1 MKKILLIFLLALIY
15 PVWTNA
21 SNAVYDEVSALGKM
35 ISDRIPKGSKIAV
48 TELVDLEG
56 NISSLGK
63 FIAEEL
69 ITELTILNGREVT
82 VIERRLMMKVLEEQ
96 NLSVSE
102 LVDPSA
108 IKNVGKLLG
117 AGAIVTGTITELGDE
132 VRVNARIVSTKTGEI
147 ESAARATIPITGVVK
162 KLMAMKS
169 KSNLSQLINRAEDTE
184 NSQTKLFSQTWKGF
198 DIKVSGCSKSSSKIQ
213 CKLIVRSLQKDAEFY
228 IYQETALFDNF
239 GNKAEIVNVGGTKMG
254 SHSWIYYE
262 LIAGI
267 SIRMNILFNLT
278 TKKASE
284 IAALKLTLSK
294 SENVNIKMRILNKEV
309 VDFRAIPL

>member
-1 MKKILLIFLLALIY
+1 MNKILLVFVLVLIC
-15 PVWTNA
+15 PTWTTA
-21 SNAVYDEVSALGKM
+21 SNAVYDEVSTLGKM
-35 ISDRIPKGSKIAV
+35 ISGRIPKGSKIAV
-48 TELVDLEG
+48 VELVDLEG

-69 ITELTILNGREVT
+69 ITELTIINGKEIT

-147 ESAARATIPITGVVK
+147 ESAARATIPTTGVVK

-169 KSNLSQLINRAEDTE
+169 KSNLSQLTGGAEYSDDSKPE
-184 NSQTKLFSQTWKGF
+184 LFSRTWQGF
-198 DIKVSGCSKSSSKIQ
+198 NIKLLGCSKSSSKIQ
-213 CKLIVRSLQKDAEFY
+213 CDLIVTCVSNDAVFN
-228 IYQETALFDNF
+228 IHPETAVFDNL
-239 GNKAEIVNVGGTKMG
+239 GNKAKVSSVSGTKMDR
-254 SHSWIYYE
+254 WIYYE
-262 LIAGI
+262 MIAGV
-267 SIRMNILFNLT
+267 SVRSNILFNLT
-278 TKKASE
+278 TKDASE

-294 SENVNIKMRILNKEV
+294 SKKIDRVGIKEV

>member
-1 MKKILLIFLLALIY
+1 MKKILLIFVLVLIC
-15 PVWTNA
+15 PAWTTA

-35 ISDRIPKGSKIAV
+35 ISDKIPKGSKVAV

-56 NISSLGK
+56 NVSSLGK

-69 ITELTILNGREVT
+69 ITELTVLNGKEIT
-82 VIERRLMMKVLEEQ
+82 VIERRLMMKILEEQ

-102 LVDPSA
+102 LIAPSA

-147 ESAARATIPITGVVK
+147 ESAARATIPTTGVVK

-169 KSNLSQLINRAEDTE
+169 RSNLSQLNNSTE
-184 NSQTKLFSQTWKGF
+184 HTGNSQTKLFSRTWEGF
-198 DIKVSGCSKSSSKIQ
+198 DIKLSGCSKSSSRIQ
-213 CKLIVRSLQKDAEFY
+213 CKFVVTSIKE
-228 IYQETALFDNF
+228 DNF
-239 GNKAEIVNVGGTKMG
+239 GNKAELVSVKHGAYSGTEMG
-254 SHSWIYYE
+254 RYKWIYHE
-262 LIAGI
+262 MIAGI
-267 SIRMNILFNLT
+267 PVKTNISFNLT
-278 TKKASE
+278 DKEASE

-294 SENVNIKMRILNKEV
+294 SEKAKKDGTKTI
-309 VDFRAIPL
+309 VDFRSIPL

>member
-1 MKKILLIFLLALIY
+1 MKKILLIFVLVLIS
-15 PVWTNA
+15 PAWTNA

-35 ISDRIPKGSKIAV
+35 ISDRIPKGSKVAV

-56 NISSLGK
+56 NVSSLGK

-169 KSNLSQLINRAEDTE
+169 KSNLSQLTNSAEDTG
-184 NSQTKLFSQTWKGF
+184 NSQQALFSQTWEGF
-198 DIKVSGCSKSSSKIQ
+198 DIKLSGCSKSSSKIQ
-213 CKLIVRSLQKDAEFY
+213 CDLIVTSVSNDAVFN
-228 IYQETALFDNF
+228 IHSETAMFDNF
-239 GNKAEIVNVGGTKMG
+239 GSKAKVSSVSGTKMKR
-254 SHSWIYYE
+254 WIYQE
-262 LIAGI
+262 MIAGI
-267 SIRMNILFNLT
+267 SVRYNVLFDLNN
-278 TKKASE
+278 KDASE

-294 SENVNIKMRILNKEV
+294 SEKVNREGTKEV